1 MFTSRTVQRL
11 AAILFLL
18 AGLLL
23 LKKPVFGQ
31 TTTLVNTK
39 CPNQI
44 TTPAPPAPLSS
55 FVLVKTNPR

>member
-31 TTTLVNTK
+31 TTSLVNTQRA
-39 CPNQI
+39 NQI
-44 TTPAPPAPLSS
+44 TTPPPAPASS